1 MTQPTTRA
9 TLKDYAKRKLGH
21 PVVELNIDDD
31 QLEDCIDDAL
41 EYFQEYHFDGTSV
54 SYTHLTLPTICSV

>member
-21 PVVELNIDDD
+21 PVLELNLDDD
-31 QLEDCIDDAL
+31 QMEDCIDDAL
-41 EYFQEYHFDGTSV
+41 EYFQEYHFAGPYPTFVKKQISG
-54 SYTHLTLPTICSV
+54 STL

>member
-21 PVVELNIDDD
+21 PVLELNLDDD
-31 QLEDCIDDAL
+31 QMEDCIDDAL
-41 EYFQEYHFDGTSV
+41 EYNQDKIYEYLVNMKINNTK
-54 SYTHLTLPTICSV
+54 

>member
-21 PVVELNIDDD
+21 PVVELNLDDD
-31 QLEDCIDDAL
+31 QMEDCIDDAL
-41 EYFQEYHFDGTSV
+41 EYFQEYHFDGTYPTFCLL
-54 SYTHLTLPTICSV
+54 YTSDAADE

>member
-31 QLEDCIDDAL
+31 QMEDCIDDAL
-41 EYFQEYHFDGTSV
+41 EFFQEYHSPVVQNLVNPLQLV
-54 SYTHLTLPTICSV
+54 SF